1 MFRMRIAAAALAAT
15 SIEAVAMAAPPV
27 AMTGSASVVSATP
40 ARKRVRN
47 GPGWDAPRY
56 RRSRGPQAHRKR
68 RTNRNHISR
77 RTRRK
82 HRRAA

>member
-1 MFRMRIAAAALAAT
+1 MFRMHLAAAALAA
-15 SIEAVAMAAPPV
+15 SSMQALALAAPPV
-27 AMTGSASVVSATP
+27 AVLPSAGVTSP
-40 ARKRVRN
+40 ARKRISN
-47 GPGWDAPRY
+47 GPGWFAPRY
-56 RRSRGPQAHRKR
+56 RRSRGAQAHRKR